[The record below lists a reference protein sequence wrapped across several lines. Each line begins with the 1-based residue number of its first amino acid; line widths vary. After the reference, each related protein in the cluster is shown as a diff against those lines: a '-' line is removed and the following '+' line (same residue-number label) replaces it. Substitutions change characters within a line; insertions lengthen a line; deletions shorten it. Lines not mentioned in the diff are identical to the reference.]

1 MIASANSDR
10 DLEIS
15 TSLDVQALDTRVDS
29 FAAKQVS
36 SQQIT
41 AGHLEK
47 IQEKVQAVR
56 ILHHTT
62 HETTLEISKSTE
74 KIHQTLHDIRTS
86 QAESQQST
94 RLQAEK
100 LDGALAAIQRSLLS
114 MASNGRPRPKTLRA
128 PRKSHQGVRS
138 RRAECSKEYSMPD
151 LFSDLVQHTVDVSTS
166 LTQINKLVDLAVTV
180 RYRCGKA
187 TYESIAVPDVDFEA
201 ADFETKL
208 RMVKYLQDLRL
219 LLWLLCQKEFTTGQR
234 IVFQGLPQSLM
245 MSEANL
251 VFLWTSSMNAELAVS
266 GRLRS
271 VCSVSECFSHSAV
284 LAFGLFSSALASKV
298 IKDTF
303 VLSAFKKITIVCYFL
318 ASLKQGSAGDWRCL
332 SCSIQHLPQ
341 TPRSFSRFVH
351 HIESITPDLLDFVT
365 SAIQFE
371 RRRFSSVFVY
381 SRAKNPPT

>member
-114 MASNGRPRPKTLRA
+114 MASNGRPRPRLY
-128 PRKSHQGVRS
+128 
-138 RRAECSKEYSMPD
+138 ELLE
-151 LFSDLVQHTVDVSTS
+151 S
-166 LTQINKLVDLAVTV
+166 LI
-180 RYRCGKA
+180 KA
-187 TYESIAVPDVDFEA
+187 FEA
-201 ADFETKL
+201 GELNAAKNI
-208 RMVKYLQDLRL
+208 R
-219 LLWLLCQKEFTTGQR
+219 CQ
-234 IVFQGLPQSLM
+234 
-245 MSEANL
+245 
-251 VFLWTSSMNAELAVS
+251 TSSQIL
-266 GRLRS
+266 
-271 VCSVSECFSHSAV
+271 
-284 LAFGLFSSALASKV
+284 
-298 IKDTF
+298 
-303 VLSAFKKITIVCYFL
+303 
-318 ASLKQGSAGDWRCL
+318 
-332 SCSIQHLPQ
+332 CSI
-341 TPRSFSRFVH
+341 RWMSRQV
-351 HIESITPDLLDFVT
+351 
-365 SAIQFE
+365 
-371 RRRFSSVFVY
+371 
-381 SRAKNPPT
+381 